1 MCEDTGVV
9 SIFVLVLMNSL
20 ARDVVVTLTTI
31 DDTASGEFDNAK
43 LAKITINYLPI
54 SSCMQLGWITQICL
68 EASHLMLLL
77 PLKW

>member
-31 DDTASGEFDNAK
+31 DDTASGEFAQCQTCKDH
-43 LAKITINYLPI
+43 Y
-54 SSCMQLGWITQICL
+54 
-68 EASHLMLLL
+68 
-77 PLKW
+77 